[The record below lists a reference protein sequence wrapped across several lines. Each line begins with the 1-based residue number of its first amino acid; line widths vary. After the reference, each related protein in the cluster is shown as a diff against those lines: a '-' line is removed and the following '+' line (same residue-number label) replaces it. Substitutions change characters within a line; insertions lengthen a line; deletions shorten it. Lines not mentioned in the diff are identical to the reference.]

1 MRNTMQQI
9 MRTSSANY
17 EKLCIKQR
25 LKMDLWSLDDD
36 KLSVTLHQ
44 RPPHTAKVTATAVT
58 FYMCPPIAAVTFLC
72 SYTSGLVFLRRGLCP
87 VAQEP
92 PCQPPGRQANVEP
105 NAST

>member
-1 MRNTMQQI
+1 
-9 MRTSSANY
+9 
-17 EKLCIKQR
+17 
-25 LKMDLWSLDDD
+25 MDLWSLDDD

-44 RPPHTAKVTATAVT
+44 RAPHTAKVTATAVT

-92 PCQPPGRQANVEP
+92 PCQPPVSYEAHNLGIKK
-105 NAST
+105 ASLKPSF